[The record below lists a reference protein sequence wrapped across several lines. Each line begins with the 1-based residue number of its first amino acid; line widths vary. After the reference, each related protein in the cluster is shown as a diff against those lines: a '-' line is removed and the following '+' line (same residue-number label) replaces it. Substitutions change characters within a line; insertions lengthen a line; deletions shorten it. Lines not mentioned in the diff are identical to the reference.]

1 VLGPENSST
10 YSIEYRSD
18 FSDPAASHLAAP
30 PSPCPK
36 GHVGQVPSRSLPTR
50 FKTVILA
57 AIIMGQFPLTLS
69 RFIAQKQAAHPGAAG
84 ELVDL
89 LGQIGLIGKLIA
101 QDLRRA
107 GLIDVLGMTG
117 EVNVQGETVKKLDE
131 MANETFLKAFHQSE
145 LVCALASEEMEKPV
159 LLPENWPQA
168 KYMLLFDPLD
178 GSSNTDCNMP
188 LGAIFSIVK
197 SMHKDRMPTMDDLVR
212 NGTDQ
217 VAAGYLF
224 YGSSTMLV
232 YTVGQGVHG
241 FTLDPGIGE
250 YLLSH
255 EQIRIP
261 ARGKV
266 YSVNEGNCHKW
277 SGGTQNYFDY
287 LKMKDAAMGRPYSGR
302 YSGCLVADVHRI
314 LLGGGIYLYPGEL
327 DKPDGKLRLLYE
339 ANPLAWI
346 VEQAGGKAS
355 TGTMRILDVEAK
367 QLHQRVPL
375 IIGSANDVQDA
386 EEFIQGRRE
395 L

>member
-1 VLGPENSST
+1 MYAYSS
-10 YSIEYRSD
+10 EYTSS
-18 FSDPAASHLAAP
+18 FSGPAASHLAAL
-30 PSPCPK
+30 PSPRHE
-36 GHVGQVPSRSLPTR
+36 GSVGQAPSLSLPTL

-57 AIIMGQFPLTLS
+57 STMGRFPLTLS
-69 RFIAQKQAAHPGAAG
+69 RFINQKQAT
-84 ELVDL
+84 L
-89 LGQIGLIGKLIA
+89 LGATGEFASLLAQIGLVGKLIA

-107 GLIDVLGMTG
+107 GLMDILGTTG
-117 EVNVQGETVKKLDE
+117 EINVQGETVKKLDE
-131 MANETFLKAFHQSE
+131 IANETFLKVFHPSG
-145 LVCALASEEMEKPV
+145 LVCALASEEIEKPI

-188 LGAIFSIVK
+188 LGAIFSVVK
-197 SMHKDRMPTMDDLVR
+197 SARKDRMPTEDDLVR
-212 NGTDQ
+212 KGTEQ
-217 VAAGYLF
+217 VAAGYLL

-232 YTVGQGVHG
+232 YTVGHGVHG
-241 FTLDPGIGE
+241 FTLEPGIGE

-255 EQIRIP
+255 EQIHIP

-266 YSVNEGNCHKW
+266 YGVNEGNYHKW
-277 SGGTQNYFDY
+277 TTGTKKYVEY
-287 LKMKDAAMGRPYSGR
+287 LKIPDKATGRPYSVR

-327 DKPDGKLRLLYE
+327 DKPEGKLRLLYE
-339 ANPLAWI
+339 ANPLALV
-346 VEQAGGKAS
+346 VEQAGGRAS

-375 IIGSANDVQDA
+375 VIGSANDVRDA

-395 L
+395 P

>member
-1 VLGPENSST
+1 
-10 YSIEYRSD
+10 
-18 FSDPAASHLAAP
+18 
-30 PSPCPK
+30 
-36 GHVGQVPSRSLPTR
+36 
-50 FKTVILA
+50 
-57 AIIMGQFPLTLS
+57 MGQFPLTLS
-69 RFIAQKQAAHPGAAG
+69 RFINQKQAAHSGDAG
-84 ELVDL
+84 ECSSL
-89 LGQIGLIGKLIA
+89 LAQIGLVGKLIA

-107 GLIDVLGMTG
+107 GLIDILGATG
-117 EVNVQGETVKKLDE
+117 EINVQGETVKKLDE
-131 MANETFLKAFHQSE
+131 IANETFLNIFHQSG

-188 LGAIFSIVK
+188 LGAIFSVVK
-197 SMHKDRMPTMDDLVR
+197 AEHTDRMPTENELVR
-212 NGTDQ
+212 KGTEQ
-217 VAAGYLF
+217 VAAGYLL

-241 FTLDPGIGE
+241 FTLEPGIGE

-266 YSVNEGNCHKW
+266 FGVNEGNYHKW
-277 SGGTQNYFDY
+277 TTGTKKYVDS
-287 LKMKDAAMGRPYSGR
+287 LKITDKATGRPYSVR

-314 LLGGGIYLYPGEL
+314 LLGGGVYLYPGEL
-327 DKPDGKLRLLYE
+327 DKPEGKLRLLYE
-339 ANPLAWI
+339 ANPLAWV

-375 IIGSANDVQDA
+375 IIGSAEDVRDA
-386 EEFIQGRRE
+386 EEFIQDRRDP
-395 L
+395 